1 MQKMLCA
8 IDEAI
13 EEKYKEIKGRG
24 KVLAEIEELN
34 KQIRYERPELAA
46 YIKKRLLDMEKRKTG
61 DKQTH
66 LNRYYAW
73 RIIEAIATP
82 PPKERRRLSS
92 KEYAKI
98 SRKEIKEILKY
109 TISLLEKM
117 GINSL
122 DDVKF

>member
-1 MQKMLCA
+1 MYSGAVIPCSQ
-8 IDEAI
+8 II
-13 EEKYKEIKGRG
+13 EEAGENDKGG
-24 KVLAEIEELN
+24 KGIN
-34 KQIRYERPELAA
+34 G
-46 YIKKRLLDMEKRKTG
+46 MGKRKTG

-98 SRKEIKEILKY
+98 SRKEIKEIFRY

>member
-1 MQKMLCA
+1 MKMP
-8 IDEAI
+8 
-13 EEKYKEIKGRG
+13 EKK
-24 KVLAEIEELN
+24 
-34 KQIRYERPELAA
+34 
-46 YIKKRLLDMEKRKTG
+46 KRKTG

-82 PPKERRRLSS
+82 PPKECRRLSS

-98 SRKEIKEILKY
+98 SRKEIKEIFNY

>member
-1 MQKMLCA
+1 MKESGFPQRINDGGGAPAPRHYMPCPKKGWMNMKMP
-8 IDEAI
+8 
-13 EEKYKEIKGRG
+13 EKT
-24 KVLAEIEELN
+24 
-34 KQIRYERPELAA
+34 ERQ
-46 YIKKRLLDMEKRKTG
+46 RG

-73 RIIEAIATP
+73 RIIEAVATP
-82 PPKERRRLSS
+82 PPKELRKLSS

-98 SRKEIKEILKY
+98 SRKEIKEIFRY

>member
-46 YIKKRLLDMEKRKTG
+46 YIKKQMLDRAKREG
-61 DKQTH
+61 D
-66 LNRYYAW
+66 L
-73 RIIEAIATP
+73 P
-82 PPKERRRLSS
+82 L
-92 KEYAKI
+92 
-98 SRKEIKEILKY
+98 
-109 TISLLEKM
+109 
-117 GINSL
+117 
-122 DDVKF
+122 